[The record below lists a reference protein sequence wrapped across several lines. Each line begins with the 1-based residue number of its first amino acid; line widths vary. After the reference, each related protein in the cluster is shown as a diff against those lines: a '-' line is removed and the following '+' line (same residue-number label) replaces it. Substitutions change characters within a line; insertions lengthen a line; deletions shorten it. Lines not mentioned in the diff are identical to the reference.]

1 MRRSLSAVLALGLV
15 STLGM
20 TPAPATPTV
29 VPMVLTP
36 VATGLSKPV
45 ALTFR
50 PGDNAQYVADG
61 AGRIRVIRDG
71 VLEAT
76 PVLDISHKVSTG
88 LEQGL
93 IGLAFDPADPD
104 YLYIHYT
111 DLMGHSHITE
121 YQMDGGVADVQ
132 TERDLMVVNQPYA
145 NHNCGTLRFGPDGNL
160 YICLGDG
167 GSAGDPGN
175 RSQNLGELLGK
186 MLRIDPRGAIPYS
199 IPADNPFVGVE
210 GARGEIWSY
219 GLRNPWGWSFD
230 RSTGDMWIG
239 DVGQNLWE
247 EINFQPA
254 SSTGGENYGWKLMEG
269 THPYQGGQEP
279 ENHTRPI
286 FEYPHG
292 MGCSV
297 TGGFVYRG
305 TRIAGLQGTYV
316 FGDFCSARLWTLGD
330 VDGEIIP
337 VPIETGVPIVS
348 LTALG
353 EDADGEIWAMDL
365 TGNVFRLDPVLPS

>member
-1 MRRSLSAVLALGLV
+1 MC
-15 STLGM
+15 
-20 TPAPATPTV
+20 
-29 VPMVLTP
+29 
-36 VATGLSKPV
+36 
-45 ALTFR
+45 R
-50 PGDNAQYVADG
+50 P
-61 AGRIRVIRDG
+61 
-71 VLEAT
+71 
-76 PVLDISHKVSTG
+76 S
-88 LEQGL
+88 
-93 IGLAFDPADPD
+93 
-104 YLYIHYT
+104 
-111 DLMGHSHITE
+111 
-121 YQMDGGVADVQ
+121 
-132 TERDLMVVNQPYA
+132 
-145 NHNCGTLRFGPDGNL
+145 
-160 YICLGDG
+160 LGDG